1 MSDFGFE
8 LPLVTRIKPSLM
20 GTSLRN
26 RVDTQTIAIDVG
38 ASSTKAEISRGG
50 FTIAEIP
57 VNLEG
62 ITSYLDDKPVVATK
76 VVTQNIAPGTAVAIG
91 TSIDLV
97 ITSTAD
103 LPVRVVPGIHHAFES
118 LTMAQLH
125 AQFADDTRV
134 RDILRT
140 KATPADLDSDDI
152 ASLTAALADKQV
164 TVGTGVGE
172 TVASAFTAMQAA
184 FTFQG

>member
-1 MSDFGFE
+1 MSDFGFDIPRVE
-8 LPLVTRIKPSLM
+8 GMKSAFT
-20 GTSLRN
+20 GAAFRN
-26 RVDTQTIAIDVG
+26 RVDKQTIAIDVG

-62 ITSYLDDKPVVATK
+62 ITSFLDDKPVVATK

-91 TSIDLV
+91 TAIDLV

-103 LPVRVVPGIHHAFES
+103 LPVRVVPGIHHAFEN

-125 AQFADDTRV
+125 SRFADDTRV

-140 KATPADLDSDDI
+140 KSTPADLTSDDI
-152 ASLTAALADKQV
+152 SSLTAALADKNV
-164 TVGTGVGE
+164 VVGTGAGE
-172 TVASAFTAMQAA
+172 TVGSAFTAMQAA